1 MATARSDAAQ
11 GISASSRPVPAIQAT
26 VLEDIATFDAAALA
40 PAYAGGDPFPH
51 IVIDDALSPDVLRPV
66 IAEIAASEVEQE
78 RQTNTTF
85 NKRRTS
91 DVAKLGPATRRLID
105 DLNSAPFLIFLEK
118 LTGIDALVPDPHLEG
133 GGVHQIGAGGFLKVH
148 TDFNWHRRLQ
158 LHRRINVLL
167 YLNENWDEAWGGQ
180 LELWDKTMSRRGARI
195 APIFNRMVVF
205 STTDES
211 YHGHPDPMTC
221 PDGVTRN
228 SIALYY
234 YTSERPKSEMRF
246 GESVMTNYRARPDEA
261 FQGNRL
267 KYLLNQAEI
276 RSPLLRKLIQR
287 FRG

>member
-1 MATARSDAAQ
+1 M
-11 GISASSRPVPAIQAT
+11 
-26 VLEDIATFDAAALA
+26 LEDIAAFDAAALA
-40 PAYAGGDPFPH
+40 PVYAAGDPFPH
-51 IVIDDALSPDVLRPV
+51 IVIDDVLSPAVLRAV
-66 IAEIAASEVEQE
+66 IAEVSASEVDEE
-78 RQTNTTF
+78 RHTNTTF

-91 DVAKLGPATRRLID
+91 DVASLGPATRRLID
-105 DLNSAPFLIFLEK
+105 DLNSAPFLAFLEK
-118 LTGIDALVPDPHLEG
+118 LTGIEALIPDPHLEG
-133 GGVHQIGAGGFLKVH
+133 GGVHQIGPGGFLKVH
-148 TDFNWHRRLQ
+148 TDFNWHRRLK

-167 YLNENWDEAWGGQ
+167 YLNENWDEGWGGH
-180 LELWDKTMSRRGARI
+180 LELWDKNMARRGARI

-211 YHGHPDPMTC
+211 YHGHPDPMTS
-221 PDGVTRN
+221 PEGVTRN

-276 RSPLLRKLIQR
+276 RSPLLRRIIRR